1 MINKYKKNRYLV
13 IGLGNPGKQFSGNR
27 HNVGKMIITGLSKE
41 SEAPLVAKH
50 PKAELAE
57 VVFNDNEAI
66 IATISDHMNSSG
78 FGVSAL
84 VNHFDI
90 DLNRLIVVH
99 DDLDLDLGQIRIKK
113 GGGTGGH
120 NGLRSIVDILGSEE
134 FLRVR
139 LGIGRPS
146 GKKDPAEFVL
156 SDFNVVQFSE
166 LEFVLGVAIDV
177 IKAIVTDG
185 VDEAMN
191 RYNIKKR

>member
-1 MINKYKKNRYLV
+1 MIDKYKKNRYLV
-13 IGLGNPGKQFSGNR
+13 VGLGNPGKEFSGNR
-27 HNVGKMIITGLSKE
+27 HNLGKMIVTGLSKE
-41 SEAPLVAKH
+41 TKTKLKAKH

-57 VVFNDNEAI
+57 VDFDGNEAI
-66 IATISDHMNSSG
+66 IATVKDYMNLSG

-90 DLNRLIVVH
+90 DLGRLIIVH

-113 GGGTGGH
+113 SGGTGGH
-120 NGLRSIVDILGSEE
+120 NGLRSIVDVLGSEE

-146 GKKDPAEFVL
+146 GKTEPSDFVL

-166 LEFVLGVAIDV
+166 LEFILVEAIDA
-177 IKAIVTDG
+177 IKLIITDG
-185 VDEAMN
+185 VDKAMN